1 MTNEEVR
8 GLFPAALGS
17 TYLNSA
23 AMAPVPT
30 SAVEAVSSQLND
42 VANHGIK
49 NFFEWRETRER
60 VRARIASMLCVK
72 PGEIAFL
79 RTTSDGIGAVA
90 ASLDW
95 QAGDNVV
102 SFAGEFPSNYYPWR
116 KVKDDHGIEFR
127 LCPPTNGRI
136 DIDQLLSLIDHRTR
150 VVAVAAVQ
158 FDTGFR
164 LDLERV
170 GRAAREHDALLCVDM
185 IQVFGAMPLD
195 LPSMYVDVASGGSY
209 KWLCAPEGCG
219 IFYVSERVRD
229 RVRPLTRGWTSVAN
243 FFDFEDRDQPMTED
257 ASAWETGLIGSAMY
271 YGLEQSLELLNKS
284 GVDRIAN
291 YLEELTDY
299 LCESIPSDRY
309 RVYSSRT
316 PGEKSQIVSLL
327 PMNGS
332 TSDQIAERLAREG
345 IIVSAR
351 GDLVR
356 VAPHFFNNSE
366 DIERMVAA
374 L

>member
-1 MTNEEVR
+1 
-8 GLFPAALGS
+8 
-17 TYLNSA
+17 
-23 AMAPVPT
+23 
-30 SAVEAVSSQLND
+30 
-42 VANHGIK
+42 
-49 NFFEWRETRER
+49 
-60 VRARIASMLCVK
+60 
-72 PGEIAFL
+72 
-79 RTTSDGIGAVA
+79 
-90 ASLDW
+90 
-95 QAGDNVV
+95 
-102 SFAGEFPSNYYPWR
+102 
-116 KVKDDHGIEFR
+116 
-127 LCPPTNGRI
+127 
-136 DIDQLLSLIDHRTR
+136 
-150 VVAVAAVQ
+150 
-158 FDTGFR
+158 
-164 LDLERV
+164 
-170 GRAAREHDALLCVDM
+170 
-185 IQVFGAMPLD
+185 MPLD